1 MNVSFGICEQT
12 EFIRGCN
19 PVSVYQHIIQ
29 IFMIMIILIMNNG
42 IDQSGDRNLPGSAKV
57 AKISRGA
64 LQTVAGV
71 VPFAGGILSAIAG
84 AWSEGEQDRVNHF
97 FQHWVRMLQDE
108 LKEKEQTIIEIMAR
122 LDLQDEAIAARVE
135 SKEYQSLVKKTFRE
149 WSGAESE
156 EKRKYIRNILS
167 NAAATQV
174 SSDDVIRLYID
185 WINQYSEM
193 HFQVI
198 GAIYNTGGITRGA
211 IWTKIG
217 REPVRE
223 DSADADL
230 YKLLF
235 RDLSTGGIIRQHRET
250 DRLGNFVAK
259 TPQHSPKGSGPKPLV
274 SAFDVQEGYE
284 LTALG
289 QQFVHYAMTDLPLK
303 IEFASDTE

>member
-1 MNVSFGICEQT
+1 MSDETDNTQ
-12 EFIRGCN
+12 
-19 PVSVYQHIIQ
+19 
-29 IFMIMIILIMNNG
+29 NNK
-42 IDQSGDRNLPGSAKV
+42 LPDDGKA

-64 LQTVAGV
+64 LQVVGGV

-84 AWSEGEQDRVNHF
+84 AWSENEQEKVNRF
-97 FQHWVRMLQDE
+97 FEHWVQMLQDE
-108 LKEKEQTIIEIMAR
+108 LKEKEETIIEIMAR
-122 LDLQDEAIAARVE
+122 LNLQDKAISERVE

-156 EKRKYIRNILS
+156 EKRVYIRNILA
-167 NAAATQV
+167 NAAASQV
-174 SSDDVIRLYID
+174 SSDDVVRLYID

-198 GAIYNTGGITRGA
+198 GAIYNSNGITRGE

-217 REPVRE
+217 KGTARE

-250 DRLGNFVAK
+250 GYYGNFIAK
-259 TPQHSPKGSGPKPLV
+259 PPDRRPAGSGPKPPV
-274 SAFDVQEGYE
+274 SAFDEKEGYD
-284 LTALG
+284 LTELG
-289 QQFVHYAMTDLPLK
+289 QQFIHYAMSDLPLRIK
-303 IEFASDTE
+303 FDSTIEDS